1 MIIKPGTS
9 GAEVHMDNPLHFA
22 KLKIVDRLIRR
33 AHPIEQGQRRMLMRF
48 IINNDLLS
56 QSVASLSR
64 RDRLYWVVGG
74 AGSGKTTICR
84 ALSAR
89 FDIPVYD
96 MDAHIYG
103 GYHGRFTQKRH
114 PVNSAWST
122 AQDGLAW
129 LLDMSWD
136 EFDSFNQAALPE
148 YLDLLAE
155 DLAATKPNASV
166 LIDGGICNPALLAQI
181 ISTCQIVCLAIP
193 ERSSAEIWNET
204 AERKSMKEAIYKLA
218 KPDEAWRK
226 FLEFDDRITHTILKE
241 CEKNNISVCP
251 RGETES
257 VDEFAERVAQALG
270 IRQGYK

>member
-1 MIIKPGTS
+1 
-9 GAEVHMDNPLHFA
+9 
-22 KLKIVDRLIRR
+22 
-33 AHPIEQGQRRMLMRF
+33 MRF
-48 IINNDLLS
+48 VIDSDLLL
-56 QSVASLSR
+56 QSRAALFG

-84 ALSAR
+84 DLSAR

-103 GYHGRFTQKRH
+103 AYHGRFTQERH
-114 PVNSAWST
+114 PVNKAWST
-122 AQDGLAW
+122 AQQGLAW

-155 DLAATKPNASV
+155 DLAATDSNARI
-166 LIDGGICNPALLAQI
+166 LIDGGICNPGLIAQV
-181 ISTCQIVCLAIP
+181 ISIRQIVCLATP
-193 ERSSAEIWNET
+193 ERSSAEIWRET
-204 AERKSMKEAIYKLA
+204 DERNAMREVIYQLP
-218 KPDEAWRK
+218 KPEEAWRK

-241 CEKNNISVCP
+241 CLENHISVCS

-257 VDEFAERVAQALG
+257 VEEFAARVARVLG
-270 IRQGYK
+270 IWQSGN